1 MFPFLFKHL
10 RHVLLGMLIPAA
22 LTTLTGC
29 STNPPLREFA
39 LARTALQLAKNHD
52 AARYAPAL
60 WQEAENTFE
69 TGETLFRKG
78 EYREAQGFFED
89 AQEYAERA
97 ENASR
102 LQKLKSGEPQ

>member
-1 MFPFLFKHL
+1 MAF
-10 RHVLLGMLIPAA
+10 V
-22 LTTLTGC
+22 TLNGC

-39 LARTALQLAKNHD
+39 IARTALQLAKNHD

-60 WQEAENTFE
+60 WQEAENAFE
-69 TGETLFRKG
+69 SGESLFRKG
-78 EYREAQGFFED
+78 EYREAKSFFED
-89 AQEYAERA
+89 CQEYAERA